1 MRKKQLKTR
10 ISALFMAV
18 SLSVVGSFAGVET
31 IPAAEEMST
40 TDISLYQE
48 ENQTQ
53 EKIEVQTETSP
64 QLETS
69 AAITESPQSES
80 MQPESTQSESTQPES
95 IQPEGTQPESTSLET
110 ESTIETAS
118 EHEETTV
125 GEDVSETITET
136 AIETTV
142 EESPEESS
150 GENIFAEES
159 SEEVSSEEMTEE
171 LTEELTEE
179 ESTEEIEEE
188 TTEFEYGI
196 DFLDLG
202 DVTQIIQ
209 ILSCR
214 IEGSQ
219 VIVKGKINHKFKTA
233 DEKLYLFE
241 EPMYQKDITGSPIA
255 DVKKE
260 DTFEFS
266 VPLNNNTAQ
275 SKLYSKFFVGMK
287 FRDGTYQALSDGCF
301 ITNPEALAENQSS
314 YPQARSK
321 KGLLTDIAFG
331 TDIEE
336 LGLSYTNVNIV
347 MNELINGSGYSYTY
361 NGKTYQYSSNC
372 IAKLDQTLLMYDRNN
387 IIVNAILLW
396 QPDQNPHSF
405 GYPGANA
412 SIGAYH
418 GWNVVSKE
426 GIECISAALHFLGE
440 RYGRSDHAYGHI
452 ASWTVG
458 NEVNADTSWNYTGH
472 QSAPDYAYIYTN
484 MMRITSQAVKSS
496 CAHARVFMSLD
507 MYWHGVSG
515 GTRYDGKE
523 LIDYVNTYMKAEG
536 DIEWGVA
543 FHPYGNPLT
552 EAEWWNDNATFNEN
566 AIFISMENISVL
578 TGYLCKNGLR
588 NPDGSVK
595 HVILSEQ
602 GYTSH
607 SFNQGNV
614 EWKQAA
620 ALAYAYYVTEANP
633 YIDAFIAMREVDA
646 KPEADAGIHQ
656 GLWYNDENKALCTF
670 AKKPAWTVW
679 KYIDTNQSFAY
690 TDSLAS
696 LVGLPSFS
704 SVYGSVMASKNRSA
718 DLGTGGYAASCNVGT
733 TLMNGWYGEYGL
745 TSCSADSQKI
755 AVNAGANSPFTYAG
769 IARAGNVDFSSQRYF
784 CFNISG
790 TAGDNQNL
798 RVRMRFTSG
807 QDTLE
812 TELALKKNVNQMI
825 YADLGNWKGK
835 SNVSKIQI
843 WVQQDGTEKWQNGS
857 FTIQNVCQSSS
868 ISTTSAPSLTIT
880 ESGYTGVTQDAFTAY
895 CKVSGTKQVA
905 RVEYSAWNIAFSTE
919 KTVTKQGSI
928 SGGYSQCSFSISEF
942 GWRTGAYGVRI
953 VAYDTDNV
961 ASKPVLV
968 SVTVKGAAEAL
979 VIYNVYTT
987 DISYNGFTLTVEAA
1001 SDYGLSGNSS
1011 VAVWSSTAGQAKT
1024 LIWYPLQFVNGRA
1037 SVRVNI
1043 SNHGNYRGEYNCH
1056 AYVTDNR
1063 GTKKLYALTASVPT
1077 PVPKITSASV
1087 TEVSALGYQVNAN
1100 FDCPLGVSK
1109 AEMKTWTDKLGLGAA
1124 VTTNM
1129 TVNGSSVMSYV
1140 MTSAHQNKSGT
1151 YHSVIYLYDK
1161 AGNCVTRTL
1170 DVQIPEDL
1178 ERESGKPQITASC
1191 TQTSADNYRISFQ
1204 YSTFFGVNAIRV
1216 ATWTAENGQDDLVWR
1231 DINYNSSTKSGY
1243 IDLPA
1248 KDKKGGPYI
1257 NDVYIWDYAGQF
1269 SMYRVITNTP
1279 SKMPKIVKITV
1290 SEVSSTGYRVTAQIE
1305 ASRGISKVLLP
1316 TWTEANG
1323 QDDLVWHQASVSQ
1336 NTATCYIRT
1345 SDHKNE
1351 YGTYITHVYVYDADG
1366 DFALEGTDVI
1376 IDASSKSGY
1385 TGLLCQ
1391 DGIWKYYQNG
1401 VFASYYMNLVYYN
1414 ENWYYVK
1421 NGVIDWTYTGLYQ
1434 YNGTWYY
1441 IQKGVLNWNYT
1452 GLCQYYGTWYYIQ
1465 KGALNWNYTGLCQY
1479 NGTWYYIK
1487 NGALNWNYTGL
1498 CQYNKTWYYIQN
1510 GALNWNYTGLC
1521 QYYGTWYYI
1530 QNGAL
1535 NWKYTGLC
1543 FFQNKWYMIR
1553 SGVLDWK
1560 YTNLVKHQ
1568 GSWYYVK
1575 NGMIDWSYTGVFL
1588 YYGRLYYIQ
1597 KGWLN
1602 WEYNGE
1608 CTSQGKTYM
1617 VTWGVAKEK

>member
-1 MRKKQLKTR
+1 MRRKQLKTR

-18 SLSVVGSFAGVET
+18 SLSVAGSFAGVKT

-40 TDISLYQE
+40 TDISMYQE

-53 EKIEVQTETSP
+53 EKIELQTEPSL

-80 MQPESTQSESTQPES
+80 IQPESTQPES
-95 IQPEGTQPESTSLET
+95 TQPESTQPESTQPESTSLET

-142 EESPEESS
+142 EESSVED
-150 GENIFAEES
+150 IFAEES
-159 SEEVSSEEMTEE
+159 SEEVSSEEM
-171 LTEELTEE
+171 TEELTEE

-209 ILSCR
+209 ISSCR

-219 VIVKGKINHKFKTA
+219 VIVKGKLNHKFKTA

-287 FRDGTYQALSDGCF
+287 FRDGTYQALSDGYF

-321 KGLLTDIAFG
+321 KGLLTDTVFG

-336 LGLSYTNVNIV
+336 LGLSYTNVNII

-496 CAHARVFMSLD
+496 CAHARIFMSLD

-595 HVILSEQ
+595 HVILAEQ

-656 GLWYNDENKALCTF
+656 GLWYNDENKAWCTF

-696 LVGLPSFS
+696 LVGLSSFS
-704 SVYGSVMASKNRSA
+704 SVYGSVMASKNRGV
-718 DLGTGGYAASCNVGT
+718 DLGTGGYAASYNVGT
-733 TLMNGWYGEYGL
+733 SLMNGWYGEYGL

-755 AVNAGANSPFTYAG
+755 AVNAGVNSPFTYAG
-769 IARAGNVDFSSQRYF
+769 IARTGNVDFSSQRYF

-835 SNVSKIQI
+835 GNVSKIQI

-868 ISTTSAPSLTIT
+868 INTTSAPSLTIT

-895 CKVSGTKQVA
+895 CKVSGTKPVA

-919 KTVTKQGSI
+919 KTVTKTGSI

-1178 ERESGKPQITASC
+1178 EKVSGKPKITASC
-1191 TQTSADNYRISFQ
+1191 TQTSADHYRISFQ

-1231 DINYNSSTKSGY
+1231 DINYNPSTMSGY

-1290 SEVSSTGYRVTAQIE
+1290 SEVSSTGYRVTAQFE

-1351 YGTYITHVYVYDADG
+1351 YGTYITHIYVYDADG

-1376 IDASSKSGY
+1376 IDAASNRGY

-1414 ENWYYVK
+1414 ETWYYVK

-1441 IQKGVLNWNYT
+1441 IQKGILNWNYT

-1465 KGALNWNYTGLCQY
+1465 KGALNWKYTGLYQY
-1479 NGTWYYIK
+1479 NGTWYYIQ

-1498 CQYNKTWYYIQN
+1498 CQYNKTWYYIQK

-1602 WEYNGE
+1602 WGYNGE
-1608 CTSQGKTYM
+1608 CISQGKTYT

>member
-18 SLSVVGSFAGVET
+18 SLSVVGNFAGVKT

-53 EKIEVQTETSP
+53 EKIELQTEPSP

-69 AAITESPQSES
+69 AAITESI
-80 MQPESTQSESTQPES
+80 QPESTQPES
-95 IQPEGTQPESTSLET
+95 TQPESTSLET

-150 GENIFAEES
+150 EENIFAEES
-159 SEEVSSEEMTEE
+159 SEEVSSEEM
-171 LTEELTEE
+171 TEELTEE

-209 ILSCR
+209 ISSCR
-214 IEGSQ
+214 IEESQ
-219 VIVKGKINHKFKTA
+219 VIVKGKLNHKFKTA

-314 YPQARSK
+314 CPQARSK
-321 KGLLTDIAFG
+321 KGLLTDTAFG

-336 LGLSYTNVNIV
+336 LGLSYTNVNII

-426 GIECISAALHFLGE
+426 GIECISAAIHFLGE

-523 LIDYVNTYMKAEG
+523 MIDYVNTYMKAEG

-552 EAEWWNDNATFNEN
+552 EAEWWNDNAAFNEN

-595 HVILSEQ
+595 HVILAEQ

-656 GLWYNDENKALCTF
+656 GLWYNDENKAWCTF

-679 KYIDTNQSFAY
+679 KYIDTDQSFAY

-704 SVYGSVMASKNRSA
+704 SVYGSVMASRNRSV
-718 DLGTGGYAASCNVGT
+718 DLGTGGYAVSCNVGT

-745 TSCSADSQKI
+745 SSCSADSQKI
-755 AVNAGANSPFTYAG
+755 AVNAGVNSPFTYAG

-895 CKVSGTKQVA
+895 CKLSGTKPVA

-1087 TEVSALGYQVNAN
+1087 TEVSALGYQINAN

-1178 ERESGKPQITASC
+1178 EKVSGKPKITASC
-1191 TQTSADNYRISFQ
+1191 TQTSADHYRISFQ

-1231 DINYNSSTKSGY
+1231 DINYNSSTMSGY

-1248 KDKKGGPYI
+1248 RDKKGGPYI

-1316 TWTEANG
+1316 TWTKANG
-1323 QDDLVWHQASVSQ
+1323 QDDLVWHQASISQ

-1351 YGTYITHVYVYDADG
+1351 YGTYITHIYVYDEYG

-1376 IDASSKSGY
+1376 IDAASSRGY

-1414 ENWYYVK
+1414 ETWYYVK

-1441 IQKGVLNWNYT
+1441 IQKGILNWNYM

-1465 KGALNWNYTGLCQY
+1465 NGALNWKYTGLCQY
-1479 NGTWYYIK
+1479 NGTWYYIQ

-1498 CQYNKTWYYIQN
+1498 CQYNKTWYYIQK

-1602 WEYNGE
+1602 WGYNGE
-1608 CTSQGKTYM
+1608 CTSQGKIYT